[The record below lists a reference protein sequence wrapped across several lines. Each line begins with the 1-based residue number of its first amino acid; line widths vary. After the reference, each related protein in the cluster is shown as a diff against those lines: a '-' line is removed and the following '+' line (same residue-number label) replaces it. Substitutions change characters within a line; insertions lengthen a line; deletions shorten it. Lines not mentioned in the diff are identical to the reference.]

1 MIVPNNIL
9 DDMEKKHKMKA
20 IKEAGPDTTQEEKEL
35 KATQLNELHKM
46 KVALDKIDRK
56 KK

>member
-20 IKEAGPDTTQEEKEL
+20 IKELE
-35 KATQLNELHKM
+35 
-46 KVALDKIDRK
+46 DKILKIKLTIDQK
-56 KK
+56 